1 MSASEHDAQ
10 SAASAEDTPRRKLRW
25 RRVALACLT
34 MALLLTGGVAFGG
47 YTVYRSV
54 VDSGVAGP
62 TVQFVVPKGA
72 SGIAVGRRLAEVGL
86 VEHEW
91 LFRMAIRL
99 DESDETIKYGVYT
112 VPTGYSPLQLLHY
125 LRDAS
130 NQIFEYETNPDA
142 IRITIPE
149 GLTVAQA
156 ARLFDRPDVFVE
168 AASDPALLD
177 RLGIQA
183 RTCEGFLMPNTYF
196 FSEAPKERDVV
207 ERMIAQ
213 FEEVYARLREEYP
226 DARESDTL
234 RLVTIASLVE
244 EEARADDERAIIA
257 SVIYNRLDAN
267 RALEL
272 DCTLQYALGKYGKRL
287 LSKDKEV
294 DSPYNTYRNRGLPPG
309 PVSNPGAASLRAAMA
324 PAQTDYFYFV
334 SNADGKTH
342 TFSRSLTEHNEAV
355 ARYRR
360 EMRKQRRELKRRQGG
375 Q

>member
-1 MSASEHDAQ
+1 MSAPEYEKRAKS
-10 SAASAEDTPRRKLRW
+10 RWLRI
-25 RRVALACLT
+25 VALCL
-34 MALLLTGGVAFGG
+34 APLLFIGVGVAFGG
-47 YTVYRSV
+47 YAVYRHV
-54 VDSGVAGP
+54 IDPGVAGP

-86 VEHEW
+86 VEHEY

-112 VPTGYSPLQLLHY
+112 VPTGYSPLQVLHY
-125 LRDAS
+125 IRDAS
-130 NQIFEYETNPDA
+130 NQIFEYETNPNA
-142 IRITIPE
+142 IKITIPE

-156 ARLFDRPDVFVE
+156 ARLFDQSDAFVE
-168 AASDPALLD
+168 AASDPALVE

-183 RTCEGFLMPNTYF
+183 ETCEGFLMPNTYF
-196 FSEAPKERDVV
+196 FSEAPKEREVV
-207 ERMIAQ
+207 DRMIVQ
-213 FEEVYARLREEYP
+213 FEEVYARLRVEFPEV
-226 DARESDTL
+226 REPDTL

-244 EEARADDERAIIA
+244 EEARVDEERAIIA

-287 LSKDKEV
+287 LKEDKEV

-309 PVSNPGAASLRAAMA
+309 PISNPGVASLRAAMA
-324 PAQTDYFYFV
+324 PAQTNYRYFV

-342 TFSRSLTEHNEAV
+342 TFSRNLTEHNEAV

-360 EMRKQRRELKRRQGG
+360 EMRKQRRELKSQQGA